1 METIKITGHE
11 IDTISAHKH
20 AAEVIELY
28 APETYDKLWQLDLD
42 ILAGAEEWEA
52 WEYLV
57 VTLHTGDVRVI
68 CYDTISGDV
77 INNDTLE
84 DFVRE
89 SLEYI
94 DNDKYWHDPSRCEI
108 GVIG

>member
-11 IDTISAHKH
+11 IDTITTHKH
-20 AAEVIELY
+20 AAEIIEQY

-42 ILAGAEEWEA
+42 ILAGAEEWEPWA
-52 WEYLV
+52 YLV

-77 INNDTLE
+77 QMNDDLDT
-84 DFVRE
+84 FVRE

-94 DNDKYWHDPSRCEI
+94 QNDKYYHEAY
-108 GVIG
+108 

>member
-1 METIKITGHE
+1 MEYFTNFTS
-11 IDTISAHKH
+11 DTITTVTAHKH
-20 AAEVIELY
+20 AAEIIEHY

-52 WEYLV
+52 WEYLA
-57 VTLHTGDVRVI
+57 VTLRTGDVRVI

-77 INNDTLE
+77 QMNDTLE

-94 DNDKYWHDPSRCEI
+94 QNDKYYHEAY
-108 GVIG
+108 